1 MIVYEVIEGTDLVR
15 AYSNTGMK
23 IRQDNTGTIYGEA
36 IDPVYMNR
44 TYTETEELIEEE
56 LEPEEILEIILGG
69 DQR

>member
-1 MIVYEVIEGTDLVR
+1 MIVYEVINGTDLVR

-23 IRQDNTGTIYGEA
+23 IRQDNTGVIYDEA
-36 IDPVYMNR
+36 IDPVNMNR